1 MLQAKGQDS
10 PLVCVWIGMCRIEGI
25 CFQMNWIQA
34 LSLGGIKRCSR
45 RRWDFT
51 TIQALPW
58 KPVGRTAS
66 LLPQI
71 TEV

>member
-1 MLQAKGQDS
+1 
-10 PLVCVWIGMCRIEGI
+10 MCRIEGI
-25 CFQMNWIQA
+25 SFQMNRIQV
-34 LSLGGIKRCSR
+34 LSLGGIRCCSR

-51 TIQALPW
+51 TVQALPW